1 MSDLTA
7 EQLAQRALECRL
19 LDARELDRAVSEA
32 GGRNVDH
39 EALVSVLLQ
48 KELLTNWQ
56 IQRLLE
62 GQRKGYFYGN
72 WKVLYLV
79 GAGTFARVY
88 RGCHTKTADIR
99 AIKVLRNRYSDDMET
114 QESFLRE
121 GKMVMKLRHPNIV
134 PIYEVDEDKGRI
146 YMVMDFVEGQNLRD
160 YVRAHKKLK
169 VKVVL
174 SIIRDLAAGL
184 DFAFEHGISHRD
196 LKLSN
201 VMLSTKGQAKIVD
214 FGLAAVAADGNKK
227 GEEIFS
233 QRSIDYAGLER
244 TTNVRRDDKRSDI
257 YFLGCMFYQMLT
269 GASPLSEAKERSR
282 RISPQRFKEVTPIT
296 NLEPG
301 LPHRVVVLC
310 HRLMELDPER
320 RPQTPGLALKDID
333 SVIEAIEAGH
343 VEKYD
348 SKLTQKQSEEFE
360 KATKKEDEGEG
371 KTVLFIESN
380 IKMQDLL
387 RAKLKELGYRVL
399 IIGDAQRG
407 IQRFMDL
414 SPGEDKPA
422 DVVVFGSAGLGRT
435 AVEAFHFFLGDENT
449 QDVPA
454 ILLVKPQYKKLAKQL
469 KLGSHT
475 ATLDL
480 PLKFKYMRAALKKL
494 LSVETQ
500 ETESS

>member
-1 MSDLTA
+1 MSELTA

-32 GGRNVDH
+32 GGRNADS
-39 EALVSVLLQ
+39 EALQKVLLQ

-72 WKVLYLV
+72 WKVLYLI

-88 RGCHTKTADIR
+88 RGCHTKTADVR
-99 AIKVLRNRYSDDMET
+99 AIKVLRNRYNDDMET

-146 YMVMDFVEGQNLRD
+146 YMVMDFVEGQNLRE

-169 VKVVL
+169 AKVVL
-174 SIIRDLAAGL
+174 SIVRDLAAGL
-184 DFAFEHGISHRD
+184 DYAFEHGISHRD

-214 FGLAAVAADGNKK
+214 FGLAAVAATDGK
-227 GEEIFS
+227 GKTEEIFN
-233 QRSIDYAGLER
+233 QRSIDYAGLEK

-257 YFLGCMFYQMLT
+257 YFLGCMLYQMLT
-269 GASPLSEAKERSR
+269 GVPPLSDDKERSR

-310 HRLMELDPER
+310 HRLMELNPER
-320 RPQTPGLALKDID
+320 RPQTPGQALKDVD
-333 SVIEAIEAGH
+333 SVIEAIAAGH

-348 SKLTQKQSEEFE
+348 AALLQQQSDDHE
-360 KATKKEDEGEG
+360 KATKKIDEGEG
-371 KTVLFIESN
+371 KTILVIESS

-387 RAKLKELGYRVL
+387 RSKLKELGYRVL

-407 IQRFMDL
+407 MQRFMDL
-414 SPGEDKPA
+414 SPGEEKPA
-422 DVVVFGSAGLGRT
+422 DVVVFGSSGLGRT
-435 AVEAFHFFLGDENT
+435 AIEAFHYFLTGENT
-449 QDVPA
+449 ADVPA
-454 ILLVKPQYKKLAKQL
+454 ILLVKGQYKKLSQQL
-469 KLGSHT
+469 KLTPHT
-475 ATLDL
+475 IAMDL
-480 PLKFKYMRAALKKL
+480 PLKFKHMRKALLKM
-494 LSVETQ
+494 LSAETQ
-500 ETESS
+500 ET